1 MRITIAN
8 ALLIHHQGKR
18 DNQEDSYF
26 KDNADKLF
34 MVCDGMGGHEHGEVA
49 SKTVCEAFRY
59 YFEEYVK
66 PDVPLDDNLLKG
78 ALELAYKRLD
88 ALDDGSIRKMGTT
101 LTLLYIHKHGATIAH
116 IGDSRIYHIRPYS
129 HDELKDWKKAILYHS
144 KDDSVVFDKY
154 WRGAIS
160 YEQMATDPQ
169 KNIIT
174 QAVTPGIENRARLHI
189 YHTIDINP
197 GDYFYLCS
205 DGMLE
210 SMSNEELVDIFSANI
225 TDEEKR
231 QRLLDETSENHDNH
245 TAWIVRVG
253 ETVKEQGDPSADAFK
268 DDAKE
273 NAMNR
278 PDRSD
283 WESDSVEVVPAE
295 EVVVVDN
302 AAARKQQVVRPGRQA
317 PPPPRQP
324 MQGQPQEQKGSRGLF
339 WMACVGVVAIIIF
352 LIVGLLFPFKGCT
365 GQNTTTIV
373 TKDTTS
379 NKDDERKPDSP
390 DIDTTM
396 VGNGC
401 LLTVKSSPGTNL
413 EIKVTGKKNKID
425 TLSTNNVYKRL
436 VNEDVIV
443 TARAV
448 DGKGNK
454 SEETNLKVELSNVGI
469 LPPPVTESSIT
480 TVKPSAT
487 TVKPSITTVK
497 PSATTVKPSATTV
510 KPSATTVK
518 PSATT
523 VKPSITTVKPS
534 ATTAKSSETTSI
546 EKPIPKPIIEDI

>member
-18 DNQEDSYF
+18 ENQEDSYF

-49 SKTVCEAFRY
+49 SKTVCEAFRD

-144 KDDSVVFDKY
+144 KDDSVVFEKY

-210 SMSNEELVDIFSANI
+210 SMSNEELVDIFSADK

-231 QRLLDETSENHDNH
+231 QLLLNETSENHDNH

-302 AAARKQQVVRPGRQA
+302 GAARKPQVVRPGRQA

-324 MQGQPQEQKGSRGLF
+324 MQGQQQKQKGSRGLF
-339 WMACVGVVAIIIF
+339 WMACGVAAALVIVII
-352 LIVGLLFPFKGCT
+352 VVLFSLFKGCT
-365 GQNTTTIV
+365 GKDTAIIA
-373 TKDTTS
+373 KIDTTS
-379 NKDDERKPDSP
+379 NKVDEPKPASP
-390 DIDTTM
+390 NIDTTM

-401 LLTVKSSPGTNL
+401 LLNVNSSPGTNL
-413 EIKVTGKKNKID
+413 EIKVTGKTIKID
-425 TLSTNNVYKRL
+425 TTSTKNVYERL
-436 VNEDVIV
+436 VNEDVQVI
-443 TARAV
+443 AWAV

-454 SEETNLKVELSNVGI
+454 SKETNLKVDIST
-469 LPPPVTESSIT
+469 PPSQNHR
-480 TVKPSAT
+480 
-487 TVKPSITTVK
+487 
-497 PSATTVKPSATTV
+497 
-510 KPSATTVK
+510 
-518 PSATT
+518 
-523 VKPSITTVKPS
+523 
-534 ATTAKSSETTSI
+534 
-546 EKPIPKPIIEDI
+546 

>member
-18 DNQEDSYF
+18 ENQEDSYF

-49 SKTVCEAFRY
+49 SKTVCEAFRD

-129 HDELKDWKKAILYHS
+129 PDELKDWKKAILYHS

-225 TDEEKR
+225 TDEKKR

-302 AAARKQQVVRPGRQA
+302 GAARKPQVVSPGRQA

-324 MQGQPQEQKGSRGLF
+324 MQGKPQEQKGSRGLV
-339 WMACVGVVAIIIF
+339 WMVCVGVVAIIIC
-352 LIVGLLFPFKGCT
+352 LIVVLLFPFKGCIGKEQKEVESPKNPPLT
-365 GQNTTTIV
+365 QRTDSIQAKMKELEDSVRIREKEYNKACRDAAEAEQRVAEAVQDSAKAEQDLKKAKQRKYPNLGSFIKKANETQDEV
-373 TKDTTS
+373 DSARQKEDEAKD
-379 NKDDERKPDSP
+379 KERKELDKLK
-390 DIDTTM
+390 
-396 VGNGC
+396 NAKAE
-401 LLTVKSSPGTNL
+401 LEELKKSL
-413 EIKVTGKKNKID
+413 
-425 TLSTNNVYKRL
+425 
-436 VNEDVIV
+436 
-443 TARAV
+443 
-448 DGKGNK
+448 KGH
-454 SEETNLKVELSNVGI
+454 E
-469 LPPPVTESSIT
+469 
-480 TVKPSAT
+480 
-487 TVKPSITTVK
+487 
-497 PSATTVKPSATTV
+497 
-510 KPSATTVK
+510 
-518 PSATT
+518 
-523 VKPSITTVKPS
+523 
-534 ATTAKSSETTSI
+534 
-546 EKPIPKPIIEDI
+546 

>member
-18 DNQEDSYF
+18 ENQEDSYF

-49 SKTVCEAFRY
+49 SKTVCEAFGE
-59 YFEEYVK
+59 YFGEYVK
-66 PDVPLDDNLLKG
+66 PDVPLDDNLLRA
-78 ALELAYKRLD
+78 ALDYAYTKLD

-144 KDDSVVFDKY
+144 KDDSVVFEKY

-231 QRLLDETSENHDNH
+231 QRLLEETSENHDNH

-302 AAARKQQVVRPGRQA
+302 GAARKPQVVRPGRQA

-324 MQGQPQEQKGSRGLF
+324 MQGQPQGQKGSRGLF
-339 WMACVGVVAIIIF
+339 WMACGVAALVIAVIIF
-352 LIVGLLFPFKGCT
+352 LFSMFRGSSEKDETVAEPDTAKQKTETKLPQKPKIDIVG
-365 GQNTTTIV
+365 ND
-373 TKDTTS
+373 KDTVIITS
-379 NKDDERKPDSP
+379 KRDSIIFTVSGTNNYVTLDKTRNHVKLQFKEPGKITAWTEDEKGNESEENKEEVKPTNVDVVGGP
-390 DIDTTM
+390 DRDGGNANIRTGNKQKDAKPKGVDKNNVDAEKNDIITANKNDPE
-396 VGNGC
+396 GNGN
-401 LLTVKSSPGTNL
+401 PAH
-413 EIKVTGKKNKID
+413 KVAMGAKKKNAEKQEAEKN
-425 TLSTNNVYKRL
+425 SEKGGSPEANKNENNQH
-436 VNEDVIV
+436 
-443 TARAV
+443 
-448 DGKGNK
+448 
-454 SEETNLKVELSNVGI
+454 
-469 LPPPVTESSIT
+469 
-480 TVKPSAT
+480 
-487 TVKPSITTVK
+487 
-497 PSATTVKPSATTV
+497 
-510 KPSATTVK
+510 
-518 PSATT
+518 
-523 VKPSITTVKPS
+523 
-534 ATTAKSSETTSI
+534 
-546 EKPIPKPIIEDI
+546 

>member
-18 DNQEDSYF
+18 DNQEDSYY

-49 SKTVCEAFRY
+49 SKTVCEAFRD

-144 KDDSVVFDKY
+144 KDDSVVFEKY

-210 SMSNEELVDIFSANI
+210 SMSNEELVDIFSADK

-231 QRLLDETSENHDNH
+231 QQLLDETSENHDNH

-302 AAARKQQVVRPGRQA
+302 AAARNPQVVRPGRQA

-324 MQGQPQEQKGSRGLF
+324 MQGKPQGQKGSRGLF
-339 WMACVGVVAIIIF
+339 WMACGVGAAIVIAVIICFFSMFRGSSEKDETVAVPDTTKQKTEKKLPQKPKIDIAGNDTVIITSIRDSIIF
-352 LIVGLLFPFKGCT
+352 KVRGTNNYDILDRTRNHVKLQFKEPGKIT
-365 GQNTTTIV
+365 AW
-373 TKDTTS
+373 TKD
-379 NKDDERKPDSP
+379 E
-390 DIDTTM
+390 
-396 VGNGC
+396 NG
-401 LLTVKSSPGTNL
+401 K
-413 EIKVTGKKNKID
+413 
-425 TLSTNNVYKRL
+425 
-436 VNEDVIV
+436 
-443 TARAV
+443 
-448 DGKGNK
+448 K
-454 SEETNLKVELSNVGI
+454 SEENE
-469 LPPPVTESSIT
+469 EE
-480 TVKPSAT
+480 VKPTNVDVLEGPEGGGGQAGSKK
-487 TVKPSITTVK
+487 TVVKRSKPKEDESKEEVTKKNGRTVGHGYRN
-497 PSATTVKPSATTV
+497 
-510 KPSATTVK
+510 
-518 PSATT
+518 
-523 VKPSITTVKPS
+523 
-534 ATTAKSSETTSI
+534 
-546 EKPIPKPIIEDI
+546 

>member
-18 DNQEDSYF
+18 ENQEDSYF

-49 SKTVCEAFRY
+49 SKKVCEAFRD
-59 YFEEYVK
+59 YFEAYVK

-129 HDELKDWKKAILYHS
+129 HILYHS
-144 KDDSVVFDKY
+144 KDDSVVFEKY

-302 AAARKQQVVRPGRQA
+302 GAARKPQVVRPGRQA

-324 MQGQPQEQKGSRGLF
+324 MQGKPQEQKGSRGLF
-339 WMACVGVVAIIIF
+339 WMACGVAAALVIVIIA
-352 LIVGLLFPFKGCT
+352 GLLFPFKGCT

-373 TKDTTS
+373 VKDTTP
-379 NKDDERKPDSP
+379 KKVDEPKPASP
-390 DIDTTM
+390 SIDTTM

-401 LLTVKSSPGTNL
+401 LLKVESSPGTNL
-413 EIKVTGKKNKID
+413 EIKVTGKTTKID
-425 TLSTNNVYKRL
+425 TTSTKNVYVRL
-436 VNEDVIV
+436 VNEDVQV
-443 TARAV
+443 TAWAV
-448 DGKGNK
+448 DGKENK
-454 SEETNLKVELSNVGI
+454 SKETNLKVDLST
-469 LPPPVTESSIT
+469 PPVTESSIT

-487 TVKPSITTVK
+487 TVKPS
-497 PSATTVKPSATTV
+497 ATTAKPQTT
-510 KPSATTVK
+510 TT
-518 PSATT
+518 
-523 VKPSITTVKPS
+523 KPS
-534 ATTAKSSETTSI
+534 ATTAKPSATTAKPSATTSI

>member
-18 DNQEDSYF
+18 ENQEDSYF

-49 SKTVCEAFRY
+49 SKTVCEAFRD
-59 YFEEYVK
+59 YFKEYVK

-129 HDELKDWKKAILYHS
+129 HDDLKDWKKAILYHS
-144 KDDSVVFDKY
+144 KDDSVVFEKY
-154 WRGAIS
+154 WRGEIS

-210 SMSNEELVDIFSANI
+210 SMSNEELVDIFSENI

-302 AAARKQQVVRPGRQA
+302 GTARKPQVVRPGRQA

-324 MQGQPQEQKGSRGLF
+324 MQGQPQEQKSSRGLF
-339 WMACVGVVAIIIF
+339 WMACGVVAALVIF

-365 GQNTTTIV
+365 GKEQKV
-373 TKDTTS
+373 AEKDTT
-379 NKDDERKPDSP
+379 
-390 DIDTTM
+390 
-396 VGNGC
+396 
-401 LLTVKSSPGTNL
+401 
-413 EIKVTGKKNKID
+413 KV
-425 TLSTNNVYKRL
+425 
-436 VNEDVIV
+436 E
-443 TARAV
+443 
-448 DGKGNK
+448 
-454 SEETNLKVELSNVGI
+454 NLKVS
-469 LPPPVTESSIT
+469 VT
-480 TVKPSAT
+480 
-487 TVKPSITTVK
+487 KPSIKPNDSIVEIETKVQNTRIEFTISGTNKVDTLKHEDNYVKLKFKENGKVTAWTVDGAGNESDINYK
-497 PSATTVKPSATTV
+497 TVELQNEVNSHTNQ
-510 KPSATTVK
+510 
-518 PSATT
+518 
-523 VKPSITTVKPS
+523 
-534 ATTAKSSETTSI
+534 AKRKASEDSDRRRKNEYDKARSDAAEAEQGAAKAERDADKAKQNL
-546 EKPIPKPIIEDI
+546 EKAKQRKDRNSESFIKKAKETQDEADNARQKEDEAKDKKRT